1 MDQTTQR
8 LMSGA
13 AGAGGDKVYV
23 DDVFSTFFYKGQS
36 TPSTVTTGIDMTEG
50 GMVWVK
56 NRSTGNPAIGTKELG
71 SGYLTPNGTGALDA
85 FGNGFNTFTSTGFTT
100 TQGNQQPTNEN
111 GNNYASFSWKK
122 SPGFF
127 DVVTYTGN
135 GSNQTISHSLDAT
148 VGCIIIKNTDSS
160 SDWYVWHRKVANQYA
175 GYLSL
180 NTSASEGN
188 SSTIWNQVR
197 PTTSAFSVGN
207 FDGTNKNNE
216 IFVAYI
222 FAEGTSDSEVFGPA
236 GDKSIIKCGQYS
248 GNGSTGANANNVDVG
263 FEPQWLL
270 IKNRTQSATQWM
282 LLNKTSGI
290 PGSNLYSP
298 YLKANS
304 ADAEKM
310 DDIRLQVTSTGFS
323 PTDSED
329 TFNKSGETYIYIAIR
344 SPDGLVG
351 KPPDAGTDV
360 LAMAY
365 SNGSSFPNF
374 VSNFTV
380 DYWLARSPTDV
391 DPFTTHGRLTSDKY
405 MRTSTTGAESS
416 SSLVKHDSSIGVGV
430 SFGSSYLAWMWK
442 RHAGF
447 DVVTYKGVSNTQH
460 LNHSLGKAPE
470 MIWIKNRTKTTWFG
484 NSQDWL
490 VYHKGVN
497 GGTNPEQ
504 YILKLNTNDAQADE
518 SNFADTAPTAT
529 QFSVGSDTRSSYAGA
544 NYIALL
550 FASVEGISK
559 VGSFTGNGTSASS
572 TQTITTGF
580 QPRFVIIKRT
590 DFSNSYTGWTVLDTT
605 RGWGSGNDQA
615 LFLNSSAAQSA
626 AQYGEPTS
634 TGFILAGDHYA
645 TNTNNGTYI
654 YYAHA

>member
-1 MDQTTQR
+1 MDLATQR

-13 AGAGGDKVYV
+13 AGAGGDKIYV
-23 DDVFSTFFYKGQS
+23 DDVFSPYIY
-36 TPSTVTTGIDMTEG
+36 TGDGSNNKYIQNGVDLTEG
-50 GMVWVK
+50 GLVWLK
-56 NRSTGNPAIGTKELG
+56 TKEE
-71 SGYLTPNGTGALDA
+71 SSWHMFIDSEWAMNKNSAYISTIGTGAYSGPVINS
-85 FGNGFNTFTSTGFTT
+85 FESNGFKLHSNWYA
-100 TQGNQQPTNEN
+100 NQAKR
-111 GNNYASFSWKK
+111 YLSFSFRKA
-122 SPGFF
+122 PGFF

-148 VGCIIIKNTDSS
+148 VGCIMIKNTYSS
-160 SDWYVWHRKVANQYA
+160 SDWYVWHRKVSNQYA

-216 IFVAYI
+216 TFVAYI

-270 IKNRTQSATQWM
+270 IKNRTQSATEWM
-282 LLNKTSGI
+282 VLNKTSGI

-298 YLKANS
+298 YLKVNS
-304 ADAEKM
+304 ANAEKM

-329 TFNKSGETYIYIAIR
+329 TFNKGGETYIYIAIR
-344 SPDGLVG
+344 SSDGYVG

-416 SSLVKHDSSIGVGV
+416 SSLVKHVSSIVVGV
-430 SFGSSYLAWMWK
+430 RFGSSYLAWMWK

-470 MIWIKNRTKTTWFG
+470 MIWIKNRTKSTWYG

-559 VGSFTGNGTSASS
+559 VGYYSGSNSS
-572 TQTITTGF
+572 QTISTGF
-580 QPRFVIIKRT
+580 APRFLVMKKVDT
-590 DFSNSYTGWTVLDTT
+590 TQGWVVLDTV
-605 RGWGSGNDQA
+605 RGWASGNDQR
-615 LFLNSSAAQSA
+615 LEFHNSSAQSNSIDFGA
-626 AQYGEPTS
+626 PTS
-634 TGFILAGDHYA
+634 TGFTLVG
-645 TNTNNGTYI
+645 NVEKSNQSGGSYI